1 MFGSPFLD
9 LLVFILQGSI
19 GLELSLNL
27 GTTFLFESADLRIH
41 LGDNLK

>member
-9 LLVFILQGSI
+9 LLIFILKSSI

-27 GTTFLFESADLRIH
+27 CTTFLFESADLRIH
-41 LGDNLK
+41 LIDNLK